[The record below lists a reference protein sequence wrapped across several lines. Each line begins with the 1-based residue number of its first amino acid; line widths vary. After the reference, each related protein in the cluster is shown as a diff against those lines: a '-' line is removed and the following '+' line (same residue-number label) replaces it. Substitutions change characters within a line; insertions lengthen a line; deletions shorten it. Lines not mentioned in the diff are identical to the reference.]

1 MATVYKYTL
10 ETDASGTVKSLK
22 IVEDQAEKTS
32 DAVDRVGKS
41 AKKTKDAAER
51 LGDASGRTASAMG
64 MLGGVLGRIDPA
76 LEEGARG
83 IADIADS
90 LDAATMFGMKAA
102 RVMGVVGA
110 AVAAGG
116 AAYVVLNRQLEA
128 ANQLMEE
135 QAEQANRMADIHR
148 KVKEAALL
156 AALAQ
161 GEITQ
166 AQFNSISAA
175 QTANDL
181 FRQQRAQQR
190 QSLTDAQNALDVA
203 QAELEQIQASNA
215 LRRQRLDDEQTYQ
228 RVYGDFIAMEQR
240 RAQTVAQ
247 LTEERNNA
255 ARQLGATNIAE
266 SEYAANLEIV
276 ANASNEVADS
286 QQAVT
291 ERVKEGTEAIKTM
304 TVEVMTLA
312 EAFASLGFGAPGGV
326 GIGIDLA
333 DPMSAQLGSMRER
346 LELLQ
351 RQIEIR
357 QRLQNLPSA
366 NGRMALPTMNAGVNI
381 AQGLGFIGAPS
392 SALAAFGPAGAIFTA
407 LASIGQIGAQGI
419 SDQLEDL
426 TNNVAE
432 GVRALPTI
440 LLDVFPDFVDQL
452 AAVLPEAIADAISEL
467 FVRLL
472 DRIPGLEAEMGE
484 DGLQVGLDRSDVGGQ
499 LLNFL
504 TAASPALGLGVR
516 NVVGLVNNRQGNSS
530 SARASTQGRLMRA
543 DGAQRLAMSRAP
555 TSTMFGQ
562 GATVIQQAL
571 GFDSGTQDRFQRRF
585 SQLIDADTGLRG
597 RT

>member
-1 MATVYKYTL
+1 MMATVYKYTL

-41 AKKTKDAAER
+41 AKQTKDAAER

-76 LEEGARG
+76 LEEAARG
-83 IADIADS
+83 VADIADS

-135 QAEQANRMADIHR
+135 QAEQANRMADTHR

-203 QAELEQIQASNA
+203 QAELEQIQASNE

-240 RAQTVAQ
+240 RTQTVAQ

-255 ARQLGATNIAE
+255 ARQLGATNVAE
-266 SEYAANLEIV
+266 AEYAANLEIV

-312 EAFASLGFGAPGGV
+312 EAFSSLGFGAPGGV

-333 DPMSAQLGSMRER
+333 DPMSARLGPMREG
-346 LELLQ
+346 LEMLQ
-351 RQIEIR
+351 REIEIR
-357 QRLQNLPSA
+357 QRLQNLPQVGAAAGPSMMQTA
-366 NGRMALPTMNAGVNI
+366 QGAAQAGMALISGN
-381 AQGLGFIGAPS
+381 
-392 SALAAFGPAGAIFTA
+392 LAAFGPVGAA
-407 LASIGQIGAQGI
+407 LSGLATIGQMGAEGVE
-419 SDQLEDL
+419 DRLEDL
-426 TNNVAE
+426 QDSIIAGVQALPRILIEIIPEFVSALITELPIAIARALFEVIQILIE
-432 GVRALPTI
+432 GVRGTGEPVTAESI
-440 LLDVFPDFVDQL
+440 
-452 AAVLPEAIADAISEL
+452 
-467 FVRLL
+467 L
-472 DRIPGLEAEMGE
+472 DRPFGIF
-484 DGLQVGLDRSDVGGQ
+484 Q
-499 LLNFL
+499 
-504 TAASPALGLGVR
+504 LGVAIGGEKG
-516 NVVGLVNNRQGNSS
+516 VTPAEEIAAQGSR
-530 SARASTQGRLMRA
+530 SANAATRGRMVRA

-562 GATVIQQAL
+562 GATIIQQAL

>member
-1 MATVYKYTL
+1 MMATVYKYTL

-41 AKKTKDAAER
+41 AKKTEDAAER
-51 LGDASGRTASAMG
+51 LGEASGKTASAMG

-76 LEEGARG
+76 LEEAARG
-83 IADIADS
+83 VADIADS

-102 RVMGVVGA
+102 RVLGVVGA

-266 SEYAANLEIV
+266 AEYAANLEIV

-333 DPMSAQLGSMRER
+333 DPMSARLGPMREG
-346 LELLQ
+346 LEMLQ
-351 RQIEIR
+351 REIEIR
-357 QRLQNLPSA
+357 QRLQNLPQVGGAADPSMMQRA
-366 NGRMALPTMNAGVNI
+366 QGAAQAGMALISGN
-381 AQGLGFIGAPS
+381 
-392 SALAAFGPAGAIFTA
+392 LAALGPVGAA
-407 LASIGQIGAQGI
+407 LGGLATIGQMGAEGVE
-419 SDQLEDL
+419 DRLEDL
-426 TNNVAE
+426 QDSIIAGVQALPRILIEIIPEFVSALITELPIAIARALFEVIQILIE
-432 GVRALPTI
+432 GVRGTGEPVTVESI
-440 LLDVFPDFVDQL
+440 
-452 AAVLPEAIADAISEL
+452 
-467 FVRLL
+467 L
-472 DRIPGLEAEMGE
+472 DRPFGIF
-484 DGLQVGLDRSDVGGQ
+484 Q
-499 LLNFL
+499 LS
-504 TAASPALGLGVR
+504 AALGGEKGMEPFVPIDAYEAR
-516 NVVGLVNNRQGNSS
+516 
-530 SARASTQGRLMRA
+530 SANAATRGRMVRA
-543 DGAQRLAMSRAP
+543 DGAQRLAMTRAP